1 MAIGPHASSE
11 LDVLAPH
18 SEHGQVG
25 QRLVVNVVTPKGS
38 LVTQDVAEIIVPG
51 SEGELGVLPGH
62 IPFLTALKAGVL
74 TIRHGTERQI
84 YAAGPGF
91 LQVGAGTATILIEMA
106 EPAAEVD
113 VDKARADRSEAEEQ
127 LKAPTETGPG
137 AAGLAKDNLDWA
149 QARLDAAAAREK

>member
-11 LDVLAPH
+11 LEVLAPQG
-18 SEHGQVG
+18 EQGQVG
-25 QRLVVNVVTPKGS
+25 HRLIVNVVTPKGS

-74 TIRHGTERQI
+74 TIRHGTDRQI
-84 YAAGPGF
+84 YAVGPGY

-113 VDKARADRSEAEEQ
+113 VDKARADKSEAEEQ
-127 LKAPTETGPG
+127 LKAPKETGPG
-137 AAGLAKDNLDWA
+137 AAGLANDNLAWA
-149 QARLDAAAAREK
+149 QARLDAAAARGK